1 MIISAGRN
9 EVFPFALP
17 MGVGL
22 IDMSINLTAFL
33 QKRAMAGFY
42 AKYERDFADERAAD
56 LANPSASRK
65 ANLSQNPDKILN
77 ALPSEI
83 IFVGSAGLYKE
94 GKILK
99 IYESRSA
106 ANCEISALYE
116 LSYSPINYEIL
127 ARNSANVSYE
137 TITNSSNF
145 ITTDKKSALKF
156 FERGYFLEN
165 MEFFAVLKVAQK
177 FQIPAYGIFCATNFC
192 DSNAHTDFLKNHAAA
207 KENLTKYIKTKA
219 LI

>member
-9 EVFPFALP
+9 EIFDFALP

-22 IDMSINLTAFL
+22 VDMSINLTKFL
-33 QKRAMAGFY
+33 CENRQ
-42 AKYERDFADERAAD
+42 
-56 LANPSASRK
+56 S
-65 ANLSQNPDKILN
+65 
-77 ALPSEI
+77 LPSEI

-106 ANCEISALYE
+106 VNCEISALYE
-116 LSYSPINYEIL
+116 LSYSPISYEIIS
-127 ARNSANVSYE
+127 RNSPDVSYE

-165 MEFFAVLKVAQK
+165 MEFFAVLKVTEK

-192 DSNAHTDFLKNHAAA
+192 NSNAHVDFLKNHAAA
-207 KENLTKYIKTKA
+207 TATLTKYLKTKA

>member
-9 EVFPFALP
+9 EIFDFALP

-22 IDMSINLTAFL
+22 VDMSINLTKFL
-33 QKRAMAGFY
+33 CENRQ
-42 AKYERDFADERAAD
+42 
-56 LANPSASRK
+56 S
-65 ANLSQNPDKILN
+65 
-77 ALPSEI
+77 LPSEI
-83 IFVGSAGLYKE
+83 IFVGSAGLYKGGE
-94 GKILK
+94 ILK

-106 ANCEISALYE
+106 VNYEISALYE
-116 LSYSPINYEIL
+116 LSYSPISYEIA
-127 ARNSANVSYE
+127 ARNSTNVSYE

-177 FQIPAYGIFCATNFC
+177 FQISAYGIFCATNFC
-192 DSNAHTDFLKNHAAA
+192 DSNAHADFLKNHAAA
-207 KENLTKYIKTKA
+207 KENLTKYLKTKA

>member
-9 EVFPFALP
+9 EIFDFALP

-22 IDMSINLTAFL
+22 VDMSINLTKFL
-33 QKRAMAGFY
+33 CENRQ
-42 AKYERDFADERAAD
+42 
-56 LANPSASRK
+56 S
-65 ANLSQNPDKILN
+65 
-77 ALPSEI
+77 LPSEI

-116 LSYSPINYEIL
+116 LSYSPISYEII
-127 ARNSANVSYE
+127 ARNSTNVSYE
-137 TITNSSNF
+137 TIINSSNF

-165 MEFFAVLKVAQK
+165 MKVAKKLDESLEEAEYPIMIKSNFAVDVELVSTLRVSPES
-177 FQIPAYGIFCATNFC
+177 FQIRWWEIVYDENGRR
-192 DSNAHTDFLKNHAAA
+192 SEYV
-207 KENLTKYIKTKA
+207 ENLYN
-219 LI
+219 